1 MTERPPIPPPPYDGG
16 CLCGSVRYRV
26 TAPPFAINA
35 CHCNDC
41 RKLTGTANLLM
52 VAAPREGFQ
61 HQSGAVDRYRKRA
74 DSGREVDLLR
84 CAACG
89 TRLWHEPLSSP
100 ALLFFAA
107 GTLDDPSWA
116 IPTSHIWVEKAS
128 PGTVFETDAIKVAG
142 QPENRDVLFDA
153 FRACATHKL
162 QSS

>member
-1 MTERPPIPPPPYDGG
+1 MTTP
-16 CLCGSVRYRV
+16 
-26 TAPPFAINA
+26 APPLAINA

-61 HQSGAVDRYRKRA
+61 HQSGAVVRYRKRA

-107 GTLDDPSWA
+107 GTLDDPSWLQVRGA
-116 IPTSHIWVEKAS
+116 IYTKSAQPWAPIDPNKMKFERMP
-128 PGTVFETDAIKVAG
+128 PGAPGV
-142 QPENRDVLFDA
+142 Q
-153 FRACATHKL
+153 
-162 QSS
+162 